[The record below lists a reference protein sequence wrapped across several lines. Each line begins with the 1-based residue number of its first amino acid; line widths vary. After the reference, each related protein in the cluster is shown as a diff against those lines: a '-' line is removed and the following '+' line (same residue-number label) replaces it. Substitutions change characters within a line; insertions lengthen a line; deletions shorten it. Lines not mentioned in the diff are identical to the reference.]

1 MVVGA
6 QRTGSTLLAT
16 AVGMLPGATVVGEL
30 RLLWQSLVEG
40 RPCACLKASTTCE
53 VWTRVVD
60 EVMDTP
66 DLAGVSIADLAQL
79 NADVLRQRS
88 LARMLAGRL
97 PDELAPLVI
106 ATRRLYPA
114 LAKAHGVNVLAD
126 SSKSPA
132 FFGFVRALESAEI
145 DLRAVHLVR
154 DVRGVV
160 DSWSRDKHWERD
172 GWSEELHAKPA
183 GKAVVEWLA
192 MNSGAEIAR
201 VSPRMRFEDV
211 MEAPDAYLARLSQ
224 LVGLPAVP
232 NDDDWPIQNGSL
244 IVRENHAIGGNVDR
258 FDTGPVALR
267 TEEGWRQR
275 LDESLVRRYAPLAK
289 RYGYVP

>member
-40 RPCACLKASTTCE
+40 RPCACLAVSTECV
-53 VWTRVVD
+53 VWKRVVD

-66 DLAGVSIADLAQL
+66 ELAGVSIAELAQL
-79 NADVLRQRS
+79 NAEVLRQRS

-106 ATRRLYPA
+106 ATRRLYPV
-114 LAKAHGVNVLAD
+114 LAKVHGVNVLAD

-160 DSWSRDKHWERD
+160 DSWSRDKHWARD

-211 MEAPDAYLARLSQ
+211 MEAPDAYLARLAQ

-232 NDDDWPIQNGSL
+232 NDDDWPIQGGKL

-267 TEEGWRQR
+267 TEEGWRTR